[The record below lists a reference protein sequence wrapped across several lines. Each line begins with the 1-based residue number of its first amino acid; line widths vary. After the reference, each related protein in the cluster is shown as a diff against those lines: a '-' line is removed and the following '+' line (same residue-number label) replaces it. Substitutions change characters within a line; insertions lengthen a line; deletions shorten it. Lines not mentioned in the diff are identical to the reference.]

1 VLGKIRKGLG
11 VKRCRPN
18 TSNAF
23 TEIRG
28 LYAKCFLKINKIYG
42 LYVLSLIPP
51 KALVPLGGRRFR
63 HSPGVKIPNTSANKN
78 VRLGVR
84 KC

>member
-1 VLGKIRKGLG
+1 VRKPNIPNASLTLFLAKVLGKIRKGLG

-28 LYAKCFLKINKIYG
+28 LYAKCFLKMA
-42 LYVLSLIPP
+42 VLQ
-51 KALVPLGGRRFR
+51 KGQKMVLGTVF
-63 HSPGVKIPNTSANKN
+63 
-78 VRLGVR
+78 
-84 KC
+84 